1 MSAHRYG
8 QYIWVL
14 VELPNGKRE
23 WYCVSKVLKKALLWE
38 KNVCHNPFWRNTLN
52 GKYLTV
58 ARSKYVHNH
67 ALLTVG
73 RVVKVRIKNKRVTDW
88 HWTRNQFITTKHL
101 DNFVDAYNYLK
112 HDYDW
117 FNRLRIKLALRK
129 WQKISQARRKKL
141 LKEKRQHSGAI
152 KSFR

>member
-1 MSAHRYG
+1 MASHRRN

-38 KNVCHNPFWRNTLN
+38 KNVCHNKFWRNTLN

-58 ARSKYVHNH
+58 ARSRYIHNY
-67 ALLTVG
+67 ALLTVA
-73 RVVKVRIKNKRVTDW
+73 RVVKVRIKDKRVKDW
-88 HWTRNQFITTKHL
+88 HWTRNQFITAQHL
-101 DNFVDAYNYLK
+101 ENLDDAYNYLK

-117 FNRLRIKLALRK
+117 FNRIRIKRALKK
-129 WQKISQARRKKL
+129 WQKISHERQQKKL
-141 LKEKRQHSGAI
+141 TQKIA
-152 KSFR
+152 